1 MFDLAMLA
9 ESSGGSSGAE
19 IEQAILAGLYTV
31 FSAKEQLTTEI
42 LVTEIQS
49 AQPLSVT
56 RAEEVQ
62 AIREWAK
69 KRAVAAD

>member
-9 ESSGGSSGAE
+9 ASSGGFSGAE
-19 IEQAILAGLYTV
+19 IEQAILAGLRTV

-42 LVTEIQS
+42 LVTEIHS
-49 AQPLSVT
+49 TQPLSVT

>member
-9 ESSGGSSGAE
+9 GSSGGFSGAE
-19 IEQAILAGLYTV
+19 IEQAILAGLRTV

-42 LVTEIQS
+42 LVTEIHS
-49 AQPLSVT
+49 TQPLGVT

-69 KRAVAAD
+69 KRSVAAD

>member
-1 MFDLAMLA
+1 M
-9 ESSGGSSGAE
+9 
-19 IEQAILAGLYTV
+19 AGLRIV

-49 AQPLSVT
+49 TQPLGVT

>member
-19 IEQAILAGLYTV
+19 IEQA
-31 FSAKEQLTTEI
+31 SAKVQLTTEI

>member
-49 AQPLSVT
+49 TQPLSVT